1 MKYPKANKLSL
12 VVLFMSLMLLP
23 NIRLLATLV
32 KSILRSGLE
41 LQKNSKVNLMLCPFK
56 VIKQL
61 SKVANGNLHKLIKDA
76 SVLRKFPKKQKE

>member
-61 SKVANGNLHKLIKDA
+61 SKVPNGNLHKLIKDA